1 MELLA
6 PAGNWEAFLAAM
18 NNGADAVYLGGKSYS
33 ARQSADNFDL
43 QQLEEAV
50 QHAHLRDKKVYVT
63 VNTLIDNEEFPA
75 VLDYL
80 YELHK
85 RQVDA
90 VIVQDIGLVA
100 SCRRLLPDLR
110 LHAST
115 QMTVHNAEGVIF
127 CREQGIKRVVLAR
140 ELSREDIS
148 LIHAQA
154 EGIELEAFVHG
165 ALCYAFSG
173 QCLFSSMVGGRSGNR
188 GRCAQPCRMA
198 YELYNQ
204 DGQRCIDP
212 ARQGKHLLS
221 PADLCLIDY
230 LPELKEAGI
239 SSLKIEGRMK
249 RPEYVAVVCR
259 AYRDALDLLDD
270 QSERPAAEIKAK
282 LLKIFN
288 RTFSTGYFI
297 ENKAAFL
304 STRRPNNR
312 GVFIGRI
319 AEQGPDLTASIKLQ
333 APVRQG
339 DGLVI
344 WSGRSKNPALT
355 LKDFYLGDQ
364 IVKAADANDLIR
376 VRLDDRVSQGD
387 RVFKTHDEDL
397 ITEAQASIQEEE
409 AHKLKV
415 DARVSLLAGQ
425 SLRLVFTDD
434 QGNRGEANTASPAL
448 EAKKH
453 PLNEEVLRDK
463 LGRLGNTPFTLGDL
477 SLSGDDNLMIPFS
490 DLNEVRRQAIDNL
503 MQDRLKKHQQPVSS
517 ARSFQQGK
525 QQLLQRLPAVKNRSP
540 LLTVMVST
548 AGQAKAALEHGAD
561 RVLLGLEGLG
571 SHRRPGK
578 TERRELIQWNSRHD
592 HKVIPVLPRIH
603 LPGDLHAYRNIIDE
617 GFASLM
623 VGNWGDLQWGIE
635 QGISLLADYSLNI
648 FNACSLQFL
657 LNLGLE
663 TVCLSPELN
672 FTQLQSFRDFAK
684 VEMMVHGEL
693 MLMESRHCM
702 LGSTLGVA
710 RGNCSV
716 CSRESFYLQDEKG
729 FQFPVATD
737 ADCRFYVFN
746 SRTLCIIEDLQ
757 RVLSLGPQ
765 SIRIEARLCQPQE
778 LSRIVKI
785 YRQALDGLLAGQ
797 AVDLAAAKARL
808 AESGRSFTK
817 AHYYRGVL

>member
-6 PAGNWEAFLAAM
+6 PAGSWEAFLAAM
-18 NNGADAVYLGGKSYS
+18 NNGADAVYLGGRSYS
-33 ARQSADNFDL
+33 ARQSAENFDL
-43 QQLEEAV
+43 QQLEDAV
-50 QHAHLRDKKVYVT
+50 QHAHLRNKKVYVT
-63 VNTLIDNEEFPA
+63 VNTLIDNGEFPA

-80 YELHK
+80 YELQR

-100 SCRRLLPDLR
+100 GCRQVLPGLR

-127 CREQGIKRVVLAR
+127 CREQGIKRVVLSR
-140 ELSREDIS
+140 ELSRRDIS
-148 LIHAQA
+148 LVHEQA
-154 EGIELEAFVHG
+154 ADVELEAFVHG

-188 GRCAQPCRMA
+188 GRCAQPCRLP

-204 DGQRCIDP
+204 AGQRRIDS

-230 LPELKEAGI
+230 LPELQASGI

-259 AYRDALDLLDD
+259 AYREALDMLAD
-270 QSERPAAEIKAK
+270 QAERPTADLKDK

-319 AEQGPDLTASIKLQ
+319 AEQGPDLIASIKLQ
-333 APVRQG
+333 EPVRQG

-344 WSGRSKNPALT
+344 WSGKSRNPALT
-355 LKDFYLGDQ
+355 LKDFYLGNQ
-364 IVKAADANDLIR
+364 IVTAADANDLIK
-376 VRLDDRVSQGD
+376 VQLDDRVSQGD

-397 ITEAQASIQEEE
+397 ITEAQISIQEEE
-409 AHKLKV
+409 AHKLAA
-415 DARVSLLAGQ
+415 DARVTLLAGQ
-425 SLRLVFTDD
+425 PLHLVFTDD
-434 QGNRGEANTASPAL
+434 QGNRGEAATQNPAQ

-453 PLNEEVLRDK
+453 ALNEGVLRDK
-463 LGRLGNTPFTLGDL
+463 LGRLGNTPFVLGDL
-477 SLSGDDNLMIPFS
+477 LLSGDDDLMIPFS
-490 DLNEVRRQAIDNL
+490 DLNEVRRQAIENL
-503 MQDRLKKHQQPVSS
+503 MQDRLAKHQRSVSS
-517 ARSFQQGK
+517 SRSYQQGK
-525 QQLLQRLPAVKNRSP
+525 KLLLQPAPAAKNRSP

-548 AGQAKAALEHGAD
+548 AGQARAALEQGAD
-561 RVLLGLEGLG
+561 RVLLGLEGIG
-571 SHRRPGK
+571 THRRPGK
-578 TERRELIQWNSRHD
+578 AERRELLQWNTQDGQR
-592 HKVIPVLPRIH
+592 VIPVLPRIH
-603 LPGDLHAYRNIIDE
+603 LPEDAHTYRNIIDE
-617 GFASLM
+617 GFTSLM

-635 QGISLLADYSLNI
+635 QGISLMADYSLNV
-648 FNACSLQFL
+648 FNAYSLQFL
-657 LNLGLE
+657 LNLGLD
-663 TVCLSPELN
+663 TVCLSPEIN

-684 VEMMVHGEL
+684 VEMMIHGEL
-693 MLMESRHCM
+693 MLMESQHCM
-702 LGSTLGVA
+702 LGSTLGEA
-710 RGNCSV
+710 NGKCSV
-716 CSRESFYLQDEKG
+716 CRQESFYLQDEKG
-729 FQFPVATD
+729 FQFPAATD

-757 RVLSLGPQ
+757 RVLALGPQ
-765 SIRIEARLCQPQE
+765 SIRIEARLYKTE
-778 LSRIVKI
+778 EISRIVKI
-785 YRQALDGLLAGQ
+785 YRQALDGLLSGQ
-797 AVDLAAAKARL
+797 AVDLAADKTKL
-808 AESGRSFTK
+808 ADSGRSFTK